1 MLVHYNILAHPTWK
15 LGSSIA
21 TFHFG
26 NCEIEDM
33 IKVAR
38 MINELI
44 PVRTAKVFFCDWMWD
59 IAQGTVKIE
68 SAPGCEVETF
78 EEVCERLLK
87 HIKGM
92 YEN

>member
-1 MLVHYNILAHPTWK
+1 MLVHYNILAHPNWN
-15 LGSSIA
+15 LGRSIA
-21 TFHFG
+21 TFYFG

-44 PVRTAKVFFCDWMWD
+44 PVSTAKVFFCDWMWD

-68 SAPGCEVETF
+68 SAPGCYQETLTDI
-78 EEVCERLLK
+78 CDSIIER
-87 HIKGM
+87 IKD
-92 YEN
+92 YDK